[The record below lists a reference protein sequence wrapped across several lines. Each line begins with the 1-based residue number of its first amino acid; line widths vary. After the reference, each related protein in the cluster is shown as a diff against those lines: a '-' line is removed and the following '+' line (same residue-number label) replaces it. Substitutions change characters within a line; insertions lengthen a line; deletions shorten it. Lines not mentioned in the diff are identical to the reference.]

1 MTDRNEVMVKVVYPE
16 VAEKVKKV
24 REEVCKSKNRKCA
37 VSEEGAER
45 GRGEERARI

>member
-1 MTDRNEVMVKVVYPE
+1 MTMTIVENET
-16 VAEKVKKV
+16 
-24 REEVCKSKNRKCA
+24 RCA